1 MEVAGDVGGAACAP
15 GVGGGE
21 ALGASPP
28 PTWRLEW
35 GALQAQPM
43 RPLRSRLAW
52 AGRAAPWGPGGSIPV
67 VASSQGG
74 RAGHSEVKTR
84 RCPSGRRCSNSARD
98 PVPGP
103 RLPSDRPEPGPCRLA
118 AGPGLCGAQTS
129 PRAGQ
134 MPWTWAWTASV
145 AVGGSRPLRLQ
156 RKELVVSDVAAAPH
170 PEGGCG
176 GGPWRTAWR
185 GSSRT
190 LALTGISSSVV
201 PGSCQGLWRDVVLLP
216 EPHPGGSGAEGLPR
230 RLFELGSGDLRKL
243 VGWGRRKQSGS
254 AGGRSMRPPRSV
266 SRLQSS
272 PETGGGAAQAL
283 STCPS
288 ASACRRHGASTV
300 SLAAHS
306 SESPSSP
313 RLPRPCWPQAAI
325 SPSRLGGSL
334 SRWRVVT
341 LPSFLPSSPGA
352 GHRL

>member
-1 MEVAGDVGGAACAP
+1 MGPPAPQASGEERPWARHLPPPGGWSGGPSRHSPCGPSGAAW
-15 GVGGGE
+15 
-21 ALGASPP
+21 LGQA
-28 PTWRLEW
+28 
-35 GALQAQPM
+35 AQPPGA
-43 RPLRSRLAW
+43 RVAPSR
-52 AGRAAPWGPGGSIPV
+52 
-67 VASSQGG
+67 GG

-156 RKELVVSDVAAAPH
+156 RKELVVSDVAAALH
-170 PEGGCG
+170 PEGGRG

-254 AGGRSMRPPRSV
+254 AGGRSTRPPRSV

-272 PETGGGAAQAL
+272 PETGGGAAQAP

-288 ASACRRHGASTV
+288 ASARRRHGASTGV
-300 SLAAHS
+300 A
-306 SESPSSP
+306 
-313 RLPRPCWPQAAI
+313 RRP
-325 SPSRLGGSL
+325 LL
-334 SRWRVVT
+334 
-341 LPSFLPSSPGA
+341 
-352 GHRL
+352 